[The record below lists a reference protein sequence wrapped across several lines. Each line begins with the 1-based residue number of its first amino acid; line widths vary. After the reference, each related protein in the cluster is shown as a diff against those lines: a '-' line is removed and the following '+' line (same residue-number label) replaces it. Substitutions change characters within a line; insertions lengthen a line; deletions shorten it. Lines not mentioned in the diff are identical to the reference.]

1 MEILAKTSFNTIYDS
16 FTDRITSTL
25 FMEMTE
31 LDTFEQ
37 LQGILLNAILPGND
51 YHFGDDPDSDSS
63 RGVDFRP
70 RELEKELQKEYES

>member
-31 LDTFEQ
+31 LDLTRQ
-37 LQGILLNAILPGND
+37 L
-51 YHFGDDPDSDSS
+51 
-63 RGVDFRP
+63 
-70 RELEKELQKEYES
+70 